1 MTSVVSRDICP
12 AHHRG
17 STHGSPVEGLF
28 RKGSG
33 VTPPVDLDEVR
44 RFLDLRTGAAWAV
57 RREHRDRRAD
67 TAVARGLP
75 QVRDALAGD
84 VRRCPQVAQLG
95 AVHRAAVLEAVSYTH
110 LTLPTKA

>member
-17 STHGSPVEGLF
+17 STHGSSAEGLF

-44 RFLDLRTGAAWAV
+44 RFLDLLYDEASPAVPRHRRWREIRDEIATRSRRPAPTPTRPRRSSSAPASPGATRRGASGGCTG
-57 RREHRDRRAD
+57 R
-67 TAVARGLP
+67 
-75 QVRDALAGD
+75 
-84 VRRCPQVAQLG
+84 
-95 AVHRAAVLEAVSYTH
+95 
-110 LTLPTKA
+110 